1 MEKPVFTVSV
11 ENEEDG
17 PTGGYIPDDLPY
29 DVPII
34 GDQRN
39 VSLYQIHAFSPNRVG
54 NGQEETYYNAYDEG
68 KLPAIRN
75 QGSEGA
81 CWAFASMGA
90 VEMDLIT
97 DGNADK
103 DTIDLSE
110 LQLAYFT
117 AHNYDDPKDLHDED
131 QVFFTPTGTISS
143 YLSNGGNSTIAYRAM
158 ANLVGPVTESD
169 VPYSRGSRYTVEDEP
184 EIEQLARV
192 S

>member
-117 AHNYDDPKDLHDED
+117 AHNYDDNAED
-131 QVFFTPTGTISS
+131 MLTACINLAGCESARPWLLRNNIKII
-143 YLSNGGNSTIAYRAM
+143 YYCLYYPYHIRHSNQENYKFNSFK
-158 ANLVGPVTESD
+158 NNNK
-169 VPYSRGSRYTVEDEP
+169 
-184 EIEQLARV
+184 
-192 S
+192 